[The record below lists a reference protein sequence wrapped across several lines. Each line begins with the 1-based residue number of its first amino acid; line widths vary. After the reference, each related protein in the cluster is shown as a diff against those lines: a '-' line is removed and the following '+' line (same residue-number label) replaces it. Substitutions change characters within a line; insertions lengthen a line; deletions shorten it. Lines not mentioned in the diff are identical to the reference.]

1 MRGGYPGVLCS
12 KRLRRQNWPM
22 TPSKRQNAEVRLRV
36 HGYALGLST
45 NVPVCGNRPAKS
57 GTSIILQIELG

>member
-1 MRGGYPGVLCS
+1 
-12 KRLRRQNWPM
+12 M